1 MKFNYSLLFL
11 HVFGKSIGKALET
24 SLKVCFFINSLLKSY
39 IANGPQSSAAS
50 PHYHRHRKTTRKAI
64 ITNTL
69 QRQTVLNY
77 IKMFLKQNSMR
88 CWASL
93 IVASTA
99 PCLASW
105 LRSAS
110 ANVIPTCV
118 LVWLLDTPK
127 ITAMPPVLLCRSAL
141 VLHTINFINQLFS
154 ERRGK

>member
-1 MKFNYSLLFL
+1 MWKMKFNYSLLFL
-11 HVFGKSIGKALET
+11 HVFGKSIGKTLET

-105 LRSAS
+105 L
-110 ANVIPTCV
+110 PG
-118 LVWLLDTPK
+118 
-127 ITAMPPVLLCRSAL
+127 SAL
-141 VLHTINFINQLFS
+141 PLPMWSWLVSWFGCWIRQKLPQCHPFFCVGQHLYCIL
-154 ERRGK
+154 